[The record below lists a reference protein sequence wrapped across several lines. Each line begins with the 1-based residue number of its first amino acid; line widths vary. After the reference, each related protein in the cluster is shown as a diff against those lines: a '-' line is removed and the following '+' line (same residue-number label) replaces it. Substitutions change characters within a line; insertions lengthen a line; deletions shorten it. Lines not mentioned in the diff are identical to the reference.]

1 MRVSLALVEYF
12 DAHVSALLGPFVGLL
27 GEYCADEADDA
38 ARLGKMPTTI
48 DHNTPNCRYGY
59 AHIPLTRLDKD
70 IEIRSSK
77 RAGPYPAAGRHQNS
91 LARGISKGLSG

>member
-12 DAHVSALLGPFVGLL
+12 DAHVSALLGPF
-27 GEYCADEADDA
+27 DEADDA